1 MTAGTP
7 ETVISDA
14 PATVASQ
21 AFKYTGQS
29 RKCQPGR
36 RFGSPGAWLFIWPAW
51 QCGTF
56 REATTAKGLACP
68 GDLTG
73 IGMNRFL
80 EALWLVLRVVVSW
93 IASVVSSMIVLT
105 VATVLS
111 YTVMR
116 IIFGHW

>member
-1 MTAGTP
+1 
-7 ETVISDA
+7 
-14 PATVASQ
+14 
-21 AFKYTGQS
+21 
-29 RKCQPGR
+29 
-36 RFGSPGAWLFIWPAW
+36 
-51 QCGTF
+51 
-56 REATTAKGLACP
+56 
-68 GDLTG
+68 
-73 IGMNRFL
+73 MNRFL